1 MTSRKCGKAT
11 SFCTIFV
18 LAFGGGVRQCD
29 ANCNPVRP
37 CHGARI
43 FPGLQGVQAGAMRRT
58 LAAKAGPHGE
68 AAYPHRHGAIQN
80 P

>member
-1 MTSRKCGKAT
+1 MPSRKCGKAT
-11 SFCTIFV
+11 SPCSNFV

-43 FPGLQGVQAGAMRRT
+43 FPGLRGVQAGAMRQP
-58 LAAKAGPHGE
+58 LAARQGRTVVKRPYRMG
-68 AAYPHRHGAIQN
+68 AA
-80 P
+80 